1 MRTPPRL
8 AAALVIVLLGVIL
21 VPVTAAEQTGADPC
35 SVGKDLY
42 HQGKFTEARKALN
55 QCLEQ
60 GGDQVEVLLPLVV
73 MDIRED
79 RLEEGAALGARAV
92 MAAPD
97 DPEARYWYGR
107 VLLRQGKVEKARSQW
122 EQGMRISANHKG
134 ILEGLARL
142 ALKEG
147 EPAKAYN
154 LLNQIRQQGVDEPW
168 LHRLLGDL
176 AAGKGLWDQAL
187 EHLEA
192 AMVQEGTNATDL
204 LSASQLSIM
213 AGKPDQAVDFCRQA
227 VRIEPG
233 EATFGGLGEAY
244 FATENLDSA
253 LVYLRLAVAS
263 PDPDPRFIFNL
274 GNVCEVAGLYTE
286 AEDNFRAFL
295 ALRPDDAVG
304 HFNFGIHLNKQGR
317 TSEGIVHVE
326 KALALDPSM
335 LNARVVLAQMKETM
349 GDFGGALE
357 QVESLQ
363 QQDQDNAADLAAWRQ
378 RLNREKE
385 AAAESRASGKIHLL
399 HMVLGTR
406 EVTDNVVR
414 ELAGGGDFG
423 SLAVRFS
430 SGPAASRGGDIGWI
444 DPAEMK
450 PVLREA
456 IEALGINETSPPVE
470 SGGLYHLFKRIP

>member
-1 MRTPPRL
+1 MRLSPRL
-8 AAALVIVLLGVIL
+8 AAALVPILLGVL
-21 VPVTAAEQTGADPC
+21 LAPVTAAGQTEADPC
-35 SVGKDLY
+35 AVGKDLY
-42 HQGKFTEARKALN
+42 HQGKFTEAREALN
-55 QCLEQ
+55 QCLKQ
-60 GGDQVEVLLPLVV
+60 SGDQVEVLLPLVV

-79 RLEEGAALGARAV
+79 RLDEGAALGARAV
-92 MAAPD
+92 MAAPQ

-107 VLLRQGKVEKARSQW
+107 ALLRQGKVEQARAQW

-187 EHLEA
+187 EHLQA
-192 AMVQEGTNATDL
+192 AMALEGTNATDL

-213 AGKPDQAVDFCRQA
+213 AGKPGQAVDFCRQA

-274 GNVCEVAGLYTE
+274 ANVCEVAGLYTE
-286 AEDNFRAFL
+286 AESNFKTFL
-295 ALRPDDAVG
+295 ELKPDDAVG

-357 QVESLQ
+357 QVALLQ
-363 QQDQDNAADLAAWRQ
+363 EQDRNNAADLAAWRQ
-378 RLNREKE
+378 RLNREKD

-406 EVTDNVVR
+406 ELADNVVR

-450 PVLREA
+450 PALRGA
-456 IEALGINETSPPVE
+456 IEALGLNETSPPVE